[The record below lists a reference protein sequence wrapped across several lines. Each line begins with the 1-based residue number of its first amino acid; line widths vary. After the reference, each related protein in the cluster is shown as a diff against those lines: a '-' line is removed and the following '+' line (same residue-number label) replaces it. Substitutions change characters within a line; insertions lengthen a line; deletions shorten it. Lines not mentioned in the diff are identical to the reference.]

1 MTVNIVFDDALYSQ
15 AVAVAEKDTSENE
28 ILTIALQEFISK
40 RKKLDIRDI
49 KGKIEFAENYE
60 YKSMRT

>member
-1 MTVNIVFDDALYSQ
+1 MTVNVVFDDALYSQ
-15 AVAVAEKDTSENE
+15 AVAVAEKDTSEKE

-49 KGKIEFAENYE
+49 KGKIEFAENYD
-60 YKSMRT
+60 YKSMRI